1 MQTTFQKSLA
11 SKLLRIVLGFYFV
24 IAITLTLGQL
34 ALEFRNEK
42 QRLEEEISSKVNLF
56 TPVITQALWNFD
68 DEQMDITVK
77 SILKTKLIIGVSIF
91 DDQGE
96 TVLSKWRDIPI
107 KKNHPSLTTGKAKEE
122 EGDLYTYRHPLEDPA
137 LKNGPLGHV
146 VVFTSSSIVIE
157 RAAYTF
163 TITIINAMIKTIC
176 LWLIFYLVLKHML
189 AKPLGKLTEKINQ
202 LNPDINTGDLESEVE
217 LTDFDDQTIKQ
228 KNELGHL
235 IQSFFSMQDALKEK
249 NNAIVNYQQHLEEMV
264 NKRTEA
270 IRRLNDQ
277 LTTVSQAKTDFLAN
291 MSHEI
296 RTPMNG
302 VFGIAE
308 LLKDTNLDDNQ
319 HEYVQTIQNSC
330 QALITVIN
338 DILDFSKIESGN
350 LDLENIPFNLEQL
363 IFECGSIFALKASD
377 QNLKF
382 TITIEKNTPT
392 EIYGD
397 PTRIRQIILNL
408 LGNAFKFTDAGAIGI
423 RVRKSILDNKN
434 NALRIEIKD
443 TGIGIPDEAQ
453 NKLFKTFSQA
463 DSSTT
468 RKYGG
473 TGLGLAISKKL
484 VTLMG
489 GDIGIESQPGLG
501 SVFWFS
507 IALNEA
513 SLLPMKSSIEALI
526 NKKSITLSF
535 EDAELEKITKE
546 TISLYEADI
555 KSMDLVALRNLT
567 SESTLP
573 TNKPNILVIDEGLLS
588 ENLIKKM
595 TNNKSIA
602 DSLLIYC
609 HSLDTASRLS
619 KLSLSMPHRVIQ
631 PPLSGYAIKQGLTSL
646 LSNAKNKKHIKT
658 DVSTVHLNV
667 LVAEDNPVNQIVMKG
682 ALKKLGIFPDVKN
695 NGLEALH
702 QYTVSEKPY
711 DLILMDC
718 EMPELDGWNSSQKIR
733 NIEKPAPHL
742 NKLII
747 IAVSAHAIESQ
758 KQKAFDYGMDDFLTK
773 PFSQAELKAILKKHK
788 ILE

>member
-11 SKLLRIVLGFYFV
+11 SKLLRIVLGFYFI

-42 QRLEEEISSKVNLF
+42 QRLKEEITSKVNLF

-68 DEQMDITVK
+68 DKQMDITVN
-77 SILKTKLIIGVSIF
+77 SILKTELIIGVDIF

-96 TVLSKWRDIPI
+96 KILSKWSDISH
-107 KKNHPSLTTGKAKEE
+107 KKNQPSAIGTEE
-122 EGDLYTYRHPLEDPA
+122 RDDLYFYKHPLTDLS
-137 LKNGPLGHV
+137 LKDGPLGHV
-146 VVFTSSSIVIE
+146 VVFTSPSIVIE

-176 LWLIFYLVLKHML
+176 LWLIFYLVLKHLL

-202 LNPDINTGDLESEVE
+202 LNPNINTDNLKGEVE
-217 LTDFDDQTIKQ
+217 LTDFDDKTIRQ
-228 KNELGHL
+228 NNELGNL

-249 NNAIVNYQQHLEEMV
+249 NNAISNYQQHLEEMV

-308 LLKDTNLDDNQ
+308 LLKDTNLDDSQ

-338 DILDFSKIESGN
+338 DILDFSKIESGS
-350 LDLENIPFNLEQL
+350 LDLESIPFNLEQL

-382 TITIEKNTPT
+382 TITIEKDTPT
-392 EIYGD
+392 AIYGD
-397 PTRIRQIILNL
+397 PTRLRQIILNL
-408 LGNAFKFTDAGAIGI
+408 LGNAFKFTDAGTVGI
-423 RVRKSILDNKN
+423 RVRKTTLEDKSD
-434 NALRIEIKD
+434 ALKIEIKD
-443 TGIGIPDEAQ
+443 TGIGISEEAQ

-489 GDIGIESQPGLG
+489 GDIGIDSQFGLG

-507 IALNEA
+507 ITLKEA
-513 SLLPMKSSIEALI
+513 TLPTTNNIDTLI
-526 NKKSITLSF
+526 DKKSITLCF
-535 EDAELEKITKE
+535 EDNELEEIVRAS
-546 TISLYEADI
+546 ISPYEI
-555 KSMDLVALRNLT
+555 NVESIDLDTLRNVT
-567 SESTLP
+567 NSPSPP
-573 TNKPNILVIDEGLLS
+573 TDKPNILIVEEGFLS
-588 ENLIKKM
+588 EDLIDKLTKNSVISD
-595 TNNKSIA
+595 T
-602 DSLLIYC
+602 LLIYC

-619 KLSLSMPHRVIQ
+619 KLTLAMPHRVIQ
-631 PPLSGYAIKQGLTSL
+631 PPMSGYAIKQGLSSIL
-646 LSNAKNKKHIKT
+646 NNKVKKHKKVHI
-658 DVSTVHLNV
+658 SPVHLNV

-682 ALKKLGIFPDVKN
+682 ALKKLGISPDIKN

-702 QYTVSEKPY
+702 QYTDSEDSY

-718 EMPELDGWNSSQKIR
+718 EMPELDGWNAAQKIR
-733 NIEKPAPHL
+733 NIEKTAPHL
-742 NKLII
+742 EKLVI

-773 PFSQAELKAILKKHK
+773 PFSQAELKTILKKHN
-788 ILE
+788 ILD